1 MLIFVP
7 VVEVQATSPE
17 YGSAGG
23 AGGLGGAAGGFG
35 GGGLGGAGGFGSG
48 GLGDGGGGSGG
59 IDGAGYT
66 TIITGAVS
74 TTTSATF
81 AFVRKAFAFAGVS
94 IWVASVTVRSDT
106 HVLLAASVSVSGAEI
121 STMTLTEAAVTVTC
135 QPPHAR
141 MSDLVM

>member
-1 MLIFVP
+1 MQVRAALAL
-7 VVEVQATSPE
+7 EVCT
-17 YGSAGG
+17 Y
-23 AGGLGGAAGGFG
+23 
-35 GGGLGGAGGFGSG
+35 
-48 GLGDGGGGSGG
+48 
-59 IDGAGYT
+59 GAGYT

-106 HVLLAASVSVSGAEI
+106 HVLLAASVSVSGAAI